1 MKITPNPD
9 LLAATDEQI
18 ADAVSHADPM
28 LLRGL
33 LFQLCRDDGLVE
45 LPTEAVS
52 LGNFFA
58 TRIANDDDVAT
69 IRAEAVRF
77 LQGLRDTG
85 DTVELGDEERLY
97 RALGLTVGEPLP
109 ESERGIWMEQ
119 TALDPWARGLDWRDA
134 AAPERSS
141 GFRVAIIGTGLSG
154 LNAAV
159 HLKRAGIAFVAFEKN
174 PDVGG
179 TWYENRY
186 PGARVDTP
194 SRSYTHLFGTSFPYP
209 YAYCPQEEN
218 LRYMRWVADE
228 FGLREAIEF
237 DTEVTAVVWDEA
249 AQEWEIT
256 TSSGGTTRTVR
267 ANAMISCVGF
277 LSRPQLPDI
286 DGMDSFAGTA
296 CHTARWPAD
305 LDVAGKRVAV
315 IGSGASGYQTT
326 PIIAKQAARTFVFQR
341 TPSWCFDNPIYLS
354 PLPEQSLWLDRNFP
368 FYVNFARFRL
378 SWIYGPEGFKLA
390 SRIDPDF
397 KDDNARSEVNRK
409 TRDGRVAFIRR
420 KLASRPELIDK
431 MIPKAPPISS
441 RPVIVDGEDCIYDA
455 LLRDDVTLVTDPI
468 ERITPKGIVAGGT
481 EHEVDVIVYATG
493 FKAND
498 FLWPMAVIGRNGARL
513 EQVWEK
519 DGPRAYIGSMVPG
532 FPNFFMSYGPNTNNF
547 GGFQVVD
554 LLEMEIRFALQC
566 IAGLITQGKS
576 SVDVEEDAYWRFN
589 AELDR
594 EERTMI
600 YMDPRAHNYYQSGGR
615 SCVNCPIDFRQM
627 WAWLR
632 DPTVPP
638 PPDGAMQS
646 EVRPWFGEDLIV
658 A

>member
-1 MKITPNPD
+1 MQLKPTD
-9 LLAATDEQI
+9 ELLAASDLTIE
-18 ADAVSHADPM
+18 DAVANADPM
-28 LLRGL
+28 LLRGVL
-33 LFQLCRDDGLVE
+33 YQLDGADDLIS
-45 LPTEAVS
+45 LPTETVS

-58 TRIANDDDVAT
+58 TRIASETDVAAL
-69 IRAEAVRF
+69 RGKAADF
-77 LQGLRDTG
+77 LKDLRDTG
-85 DTVELGDEERLY
+85 RSIPLGDDDRLY
-97 RALGLTVGEPLP
+97 RALGLTVGEDLP
-109 ESERGIWMEQ
+109 EKERGIWMEQ
-119 TALDPWARGLDWRDA
+119 TALDPWARGLEWHEQP
-134 AAPERSS
+134 APQKRE
-141 GFRVAIIGTGLSG
+141 GFRVAVIGTGLSG

-159 HLKRAGIAFVAFEKN
+159 HLKRAGIPFVAFEKN
-174 PDVGG
+174 ADVGG

-194 SRSYTHLFGTSFPYP
+194 SRSYTHLFGTRFPYP

-218 LRYMRWVADE
+218 LKYMRWVADE
-228 FGLREAIEF
+228 FGLRKSIRLN
-237 DTEVTAVVWDEA
+237 TEVTAIVWDDA
-249 AQEWEIT
+249 AQEWEV
-256 TSSGGTTRTVR
+256 TSSHASESRTERFDAV
-267 ANAMISCVGF
+267 ISCVGF
-277 LSRPQLPDI
+277 LSRPKMPEI
-286 DGMDSFAGTA
+286 EGMDMFEGIA

-305 LDVAGKRVAV
+305 LDITGKRIAV

-326 PIIAKQAARTFVFQR
+326 PVIAKLAEHTSVFQR

-390 SRIDPDF
+390 ARIDPDF
-397 KDDNARSEVNRK
+397 EDAHARSEVNRK
-409 TRDGRVAFIRR
+409 TRDGRIAFIRR
-420 KLASRPELIDK
+420 KLADRPDLIDK
-431 MIPKAPPISS
+431 MIPQAPPVSS

-468 ERITPKGIVAGGT
+468 ERITTGGIVAGGV
-481 EHEVDVIVYATG
+481 EHPVDIIVYATG

-498 FLWPMAVIGRNGARL
+498 FLWPMTIAGRNGVQMEEAW
-513 EQVWEK
+513 QK
-519 DGPRAYIGSMVPG
+519 DGPRAYLGSMVPG

-566 IAGLITQGKS
+566 IAGLITSGKS
-576 SVDVEEDAYWRFN
+576 SVDVKEDAYWRFN
-589 AELDR
+589 DELDR
-594 EERTMI
+594 EEKMMI
-600 YMDPRAHNYYQSGGR
+600 YMDPRAQNYYQSGGR

-638 PPDGAMQS
+638 KSGTQGS
-646 EVRPWFGEDLIV
+646 QVRPWFGEDLIV

>member
-1 MKITPNPD
+1 MEIQPSEE
-9 LLAATDEQI
+9 LLAASDTAIEE
-18 ADAVSHADPM
+18 AVAYADPM

-33 LFQLCRDDGLVE
+33 LHQLTGDASLVDVPIE
-45 LPTEAVS
+45 TIS
-52 LGNFFA
+52 LGNFTA
-58 TRIANDDDVAT
+58 TRIAGED
-69 IRAEAVRF
+69 AVRAIRDKAARF
-77 LQGLRDTG
+77 LRQVRDTG
-85 DTVELGDEERLY
+85 KPVALGDDERLMTSLGLAVGDTV
-97 RALGLTVGEPLP
+97 P
-109 ESERGIWMEQ
+109 ETERGMWLEQ
-119 TALDPWARGLDWRDA
+119 TALDPWARGLEWHAEPDA
-134 AAPERSS
+134 QRREN
-141 GFRVAIIGTGLSG
+141 FRVAVIGTGLSG

-159 HLKRAGIAFVAFEKN
+159 HLKRAGIPFIAFEKN
-174 PDVGG
+174 ADVGG

-228 FGLREAIEF
+228 FGLRDAIEF
-237 DTEVTAVVWDEA
+237 ETEITSLVWDEA

-256 TSSGGTTRTVR
+256 AVRDGVSRTER
-267 ANAMISCVGF
+267 ANAVISCVGF

-286 DGMDSFAGTA
+286 AGMDSFEGKA

-305 LDVAGKRVAV
+305 LDLVGKRVAV

-326 PIIAKQAARTFVFQR
+326 PVIARQAAHTYLFQR

-354 PLPEQSLWLDRNFP
+354 PLPDQSLWLDRNLP

-378 SWIYGPEGFKLA
+378 SWIYGPEGFKTSA
-390 SRIDPDF
+390 RIDPGFEDAH
-397 KDDNARSEVNRK
+397 ARSVTNK
-409 TRDGRVAFIRR
+409 ATRDARIAFIRR
-420 KLASRPELIDK
+420 KLANKPELIDK
-431 MIPKAPPISS
+431 MIPDAPPISS

-468 ERITPKGIVAGGT
+468 ERITPKGIVSGGR
-481 EHEVDVIVYATG
+481 EIELDVIVYATG

-498 FLWPMAVIGRNGARL
+498 FLWPMGIVGRQGRQM
-513 EQVWEK
+513 EQAWAK

-532 FPNFFMSYGPNTNNF
+532 FPNLFMSYGPNTNNF

-566 IAGLITQGKS
+566 IAGLITSGKK
-576 SVDVEEDAYWRFN
+576 SVDVTEDAYWRFN
-589 AELDR
+589 EELDR
-594 EERTMI
+594 EEKLMI
-600 YMDPRAHNYYQSGGR
+600 YMDPRAHNYYQRGGR
-615 SCVNCPIDFRQM
+615 SCVNCPIDFRLM
-627 WAWLR
+627 WSWLR
-632 DPTVPP
+632 DPDVPHGRGNDP
-638 PPDGAMQS
+638 AQ
-646 EVRPWFGEDLIV
+646 VRPWFGEDLVV